1 MMPTESKSGENRR
14 RYLLLVLLFFCS
26 GTAGLGYQI
35 VWAKLFAAGI
45 GHEFPSVLAVV
56 TAFMGGMAAGAW
68 VIHLAGLR
76 SQISARLYGWLELV
90 IAFWGAATVFLIPFA
105 NGIVIR
111 T

>member
-35 VWAKLFAAGI
+35 IWAKLFAAGI

-56 TAFMGGMAAGAW
+56 TAFMGGMAAGGW
-68 VIHLAGLR
+68 LIHLA
-76 SQISARLYGWLELV
+76 ARRRFVTVSLYGWLELL
-90 IAFWGAATVFLIPFA
+90 IALWGAATVGMIPL
-105 NGIVIR
+105 V
-111 T
+111 